1 MRRLD
6 LAFTAL
12 QVPTDFLALIIAAIT
27 AFVLRFSQAFLEY
40 RPIIQTITP
49 QQYAISTGIVI
60 AAWMFCFWLTGLYST
75 KVRPAWQELGRI
87 IVGSTAGMMIVIAMV
102 FFQREVTASRFLILA
117 VWGLAIVYVW
127 IGRLILRFVRHQ
139 LLRRGIGHQ
148 RIAVIGSSNAAATLK
163 TWYLQK
169 PANGYTVV
177 KSYKVWSDDAREEM
191 TKLRREERLDGILLA
206 EPRVSKEEALDL
218 IAFAEEQHL
227 SFRYLADLFAARFTR
242 INVTTEGGIPLIET
256 LPTPLDGWGRIAKRI
271 FDIAVA
277 LVILL
282 FVSPILIISA
292 IVILIQDGSPVFFHN
307 ERVGERGK
315 LFPTYKIRSMWK
327 KFCIGPQ
334 FSKKANEQNLS
345 LEKDLIKEKSI
356 KEGPIYKIEGDP
368 RITPFGHWL
377 RRWSIDELPQFF
389 NVLDGSMSIVGP
401 RPHQP
406 REVEGYTPEH
416 RKVLAVKPG
425 ITGMAQVSGRSDL
438 SAEDEA
444 RLDIWYIEHW
454 SLWLDLI
461 VILKTPLVVLLRRGV
476 Y

>member
-12 QVPTDFLALIIAAIT
+12 QVPADLLALVAAAVT
-27 AFVLRFSQAFLEY
+27 AFALRFSDAFLQY
-40 RPIIQTITP
+40 RPVIQTITT
-49 QQYAISTGIVI
+49 QEYTLSTAIVI
-60 AAWMFCFWLTGLYST
+60 AAWMLCFWLTGLYST
-75 KVRPAWQELGRI
+75 KFRPAWQELGRI
-87 IVGSTAGMMIVIAMV
+87 IVGSTAGMMIVIALV

-127 IGRLILRFVRHQ
+127 IGRLILRLVRYQ
-139 LLRRGIGHQ
+139 LLKRGIGHQ
-148 RIAVIGSSNAAATLK
+148 RIAVIGTSNAAASLK

-169 PANGYTVV
+169 PSNGYTVIR
-177 KSYKVWSDDAREEM
+177 SYKAWNEAARKEIAA
-191 TKLRREERLDGILLA
+191 LRHEDKLDGLLLA
-206 EPRVSKEEALDL
+206 EPKASKEEALDL

-227 SFRYLADLFAARFTR
+227 TFRYLADPFAARFTR
-242 INVTTEGGIPLIET
+242 ITVTTESGIPLIET
-256 LPTPLDGWGRIAKRI
+256 SPTPLDGWGRIAKRL
-271 FDIAVA
+271 FDAIVA
-277 LVILL
+277 SVII
-282 FVSPILIISA
+282 VVISPILIVSA
-292 IVILIQDGSPVFFHN
+292 IVVLIQDGGPVFFHN

-315 LFPTYKIRSMWK
+315 FFPTYKIRSMWK

-334 FSKKANEQNLS
+334 FSTSANDANIAY
-345 LEKDLIKEKSI
+345 EKELIKQKSI
-356 KEGPIYKIEGDP
+356 KEGPIYKIQGDP
-368 RITPFGHWL
+368 RITPFGHWI

-389 NVLDGSMSIVGP
+389 NVLNGTMSIVGP

-406 REVEGYTPEH
+406 REVAGYPPEH

-454 SLWLDLI
+454 SLWLDMI
-461 VILKTPLVVLLRRGV
+461 IILKTPFVVLTRKGV